1 MFERGAP
8 EAIITTDDSTFT
20 ATLYDLLSAY
30 SDMRVRGVNSSI
42 TIKLRRVW
50 ALKEARDILQRLIG
64 QVDDWTDL
72 DHWLIR
78 YITSPEERATAI
90 ASSFAASLELVK
102 ERFIDLKQ
110 DSAFGPLMLRK
121 AVVGLKVGGA

>member
-1 MFERGAP
+1 M
-8 EAIITTDDSTFT
+8 
-20 ATLYDLLSAY
+20 
-30 SDMRVRGVNSSI
+30 
-42 TIKLRRVW
+42 
-50 ALKEARDILQRLIG
+50 QRLIG
-64 QVDDWTDL
+64 EIDDWTDL

-102 ERFIDLKQ
+102 ERMIDLKQ

-121 AVVGLKVGGA
+121 AVVALKAGDE